1 MSTYA
6 FVDTDGRS
14 VKIDQAEINNRGAW
28 NSIAFYLRFDYVSF
42 GGKTFVAVV
51 NNINIQPGDSIVSP
65 PMTWSPLV
73 RLDAEPDLPI
83 QKNFQAVL
91 PFNLPPGTST
101 GTFIMDVGTQ
111 RWLPIAAQS
120 FLVNSSGSLTPGN
133 RTPVGDINCI
143 QITTAGTAP
152 QRIIGFPLADANVAP
167 MAVSFGTVYTGQT
180 WPSGIYSLALN
191 CSGSGTASL
200 PLEIHLDTSLFGI

>member
-14 VKIDQAEINNRGAW
+14 VRIDQAEISNRGIW
-28 NSIAFYLRFDYVSF
+28 NGIAFYLRFDYISF
-42 GGKTFVAVV
+42 GGKTFVAVA
-51 NNINIQPGDSIVSP
+51 NNTNVQPGDSIVSP

-73 RLDAEPDLPI
+73 RLDAEPEITPFELA
-83 QKNFQAVL
+83 KTVL
-91 PFNLPPGTST
+91 PFDIPPGTST

-133 RTPVGDINCI
+133 RTSVGDINCI

-180 WPSGIYSLALN
+180 WPSGIYSLVLN

-200 PLEIHLDTSLFGI
+200 PVEIHLDTALFGT